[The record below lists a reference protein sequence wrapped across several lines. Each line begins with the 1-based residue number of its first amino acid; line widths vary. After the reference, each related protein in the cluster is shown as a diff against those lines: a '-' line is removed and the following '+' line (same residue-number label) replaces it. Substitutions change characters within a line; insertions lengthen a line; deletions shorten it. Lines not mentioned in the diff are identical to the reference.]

1 MKRYCLALDLVN
13 DPAMIS
19 QYIEHHKAVW
29 PEITDSIKKSG
40 IIDMQIFNV
49 ADRLF
54 MVIEVEE
61 GFSFEKKFK
70 VVRNDAEYYEE
81 RQPESEQGWS
91 APKNRKLQWPTKYQV
106 EDHTKPSRFT
116 KSLRDKFAR

>member
-1 MKRYCLALDLVN
+1 MGGGLQINHDMKRYCLALDLVN
-13 DPAMIS
+13 DPTMIS

-40 IIDMQIFNV
+40 IIDMQIFNF

-61 GFSFEKKFK
+61 GFSFEKKNKMDNQNPYVIKWEELMSTYQKTLPNALPGEKWILMEK
-70 VVRNDAEYYEE
+70 VFDLNS
-81 RQPESEQGWS
+81 Q
-91 APKNRKLQWPTKYQV
+91 
-106 EDHTKPSRFT
+106 
-116 KSLRDKFAR
+116 

>member
-61 GFSFEKKFK
+61 GFSFEKKNKMDNQNPYVIKWEELMSTYQKILPNALPGEKWILMEK
-70 VVRNDAEYYEE
+70 VFDLNS
-81 RQPESEQGWS
+81 Q
-91 APKNRKLQWPTKYQV
+91 
-106 EDHTKPSRFT
+106 
-116 KSLRDKFAR
+116 

>member
-19 QYIEHHKAVW
+19 QYIKHHKAVW

-49 ADRLF
+49 ANRLF

-61 GFSFEKKFK
+61 GFSFEKKNKMDNHNPYVIKWEELMSTYQKTLPNALPGEKWILMEK
-70 VVRNDAEYYEE
+70 VFDLNS
-81 RQPESEQGWS
+81 Q
-91 APKNRKLQWPTKYQV
+91 
-106 EDHTKPSRFT
+106 
-116 KSLRDKFAR
+116 

>member
-1 MKRYCLALDLVN
+1 MGGGLQINHDMKRYCLALDLVN

-61 GFSFEKKFK
+61 GFSFEKKNKMDNQNPYVIKWEELMSTYQKILPNALPGEKWILMEK
-70 VVRNDAEYYEE
+70 VFDLNS
-81 RQPESEQGWS
+81 Q
-91 APKNRKLQWPTKYQV
+91 
-106 EDHTKPSRFT
+106 
-116 KSLRDKFAR
+116 

>member
-1 MKRYCLALDLVN
+1 MGGGLQINHDMKRYCLALDLVN

-40 IIDMQIFNV
+40 IIEMQIFNV

-61 GFSFEKKFK
+61 GFSFEKKNKMDNQNPYVIKWEELMSTYQKTLPDALPGEKWILMEK
-70 VVRNDAEYYEE
+70 VFDLNS
-81 RQPESEQGWS
+81 Q
-91 APKNRKLQWPTKYQV
+91 
-106 EDHTKPSRFT
+106 
-116 KSLRDKFAR
+116 

>member
-1 MKRYCLALDLVN
+1 MGGGLQISHDMKRYCLALDLVN

-40 IIDMQIFNV
+40 IIEMQIFNV

-61 GFSFEKKFK
+61 GFSFEKKNKMDNQNPYVIKWEELMSTYQKTLANALPGEKWILMEK
-70 VVRNDAEYYEE
+70 VFDLNS
-81 RQPESEQGWS
+81 Q
-91 APKNRKLQWPTKYQV
+91 
-106 EDHTKPSRFT
+106 
-116 KSLRDKFAR
+116 

>member
-1 MKRYCLALDLVN
+1 MGGGLQINHDMKRYCLALDLVN
-13 DPAMIS
+13 DPTMIS

-61 GFSFEKKFK
+61 GFSFEKKNKMDNQNPYVIKWEELMSTYQKTLPNALPGEKWILMEK
-70 VVRNDAEYYEE
+70 VFDLN
-81 RQPESEQGWS
+81 S
-91 APKNRKLQWPTKYQV
+91 K
-106 EDHTKPSRFT
+106 
-116 KSLRDKFAR
+116 

>member
-1 MKRYCLALDLVN
+1 MGGGLQINHDMKRYCLALDLVN

-61 GFSFEKKFK
+61 GFSFEKKNKMDNQNPYVIKWEELMSTYQKTLPNALPGEKWILMEK
-70 VVRNDAEYYEE
+70 VFDLNS
-81 RQPESEQGWS
+81 Q
-91 APKNRKLQWPTKYQV
+91 
-106 EDHTKPSRFT
+106 
-116 KSLRDKFAR
+116 

>member
-1 MKRYCLALDLVN
+1 MGGGLQINHDMKRYCLALDLVN

-61 GFSFEKKFK
+61 GFSFEKKNKMDNQNPYVIKWEELMSTYQKTLPNALPGEKWILMEK
-70 VVRNDAEYYEE
+70 VFDLN
-81 RQPESEQGWS
+81 S
-91 APKNRKLQWPTKYQV
+91 K
-106 EDHTKPSRFT
+106 
-116 KSLRDKFAR
+116 

>member
-1 MKRYCLALDLVN
+1 MGGGLQINHDMKRYCLALDLVN

-40 IIDMQIFNV
+40 IIEMQIFNV

-61 GFSFEKKFK
+61 GFSFEKKNKMDNQNPYVIKWEELMSTYQKILPNALPGEKWILMEK
-70 VVRNDAEYYEE
+70 VFDLNS
-81 RQPESEQGWS
+81 Q
-91 APKNRKLQWPTKYQV
+91 
-106 EDHTKPSRFT
+106 
-116 KSLRDKFAR
+116 

>member
-40 IIDMQIFNV
+40 IIDLQIFNV

-54 MVIEVEE
+54 MVI
-61 GFSFEKKFK
+61 
-70 VVRNDAEYYEE
+70 
-81 RQPESEQGWS
+81 
-91 APKNRKLQWPTKYQV
+91 
-106 EDHTKPSRFT
+106 
-116 KSLRDKFAR
+116 

>member
-1 MKRYCLALDLVN
+1 MGGGLQINHDMKRYCLALDLVN

-40 IIDMQIFNV
+40 IVDMQIFNV

-61 GFSFEKKFK
+61 GFSFEKKNKMDNQNPYVIKWEELMSTYQKTLPDALPGEKWILMEK
-70 VVRNDAEYYEE
+70 VFDLNS
-81 RQPESEQGWS
+81 Q
-91 APKNRKLQWPTKYQV
+91 
-106 EDHTKPSRFT
+106 
-116 KSLRDKFAR
+116 

>member
-1 MKRYCLALDLVN
+1 MGGGLQINHDMKRYCLALDLVN

-40 IIDMQIFNV
+40 IVDMQIFNV

-61 GFSFEKKFK
+61 GFSFEKKNKMDNQNPYVIKWEELMSTYQKTLPNALPGEKWILMEK
-70 VVRNDAEYYEE
+70 VFDLNS
-81 RQPESEQGWS
+81 Q
-91 APKNRKLQWPTKYQV
+91 
-106 EDHTKPSRFT
+106 
-116 KSLRDKFAR
+116 

>member
-1 MKRYCLALDLVN
+1 MGGGLQINHDMKRYCLALDLVN

-40 IIDMQIFNV
+40 IIEMQIFNV

-61 GFSFEKKFK
+61 GFSFEKKNKMDNQNPYVIKWEELMSTYQKTLANALPGEKWILMEK
-70 VVRNDAEYYEE
+70 VFDLNS
-81 RQPESEQGWS
+81 Q
-91 APKNRKLQWPTKYQV
+91 
-106 EDHTKPSRFT
+106 
-116 KSLRDKFAR
+116 

>member
-61 GFSFEKKFK
+61 GFALKRKIKWIIRILMYQMGRIDVYLS
-70 VVRNDAEYYEE
+70 
-81 RQPESEQGWS
+81 
-91 APKNRKLQWPTKYQV
+91 KNIT
-106 EDHTKPSRFT
+106 
-116 KSLRDKFAR
+116 

>member
-1 MKRYCLALDLVN
+1 MGGGLQINHDMKRYCLALDLVN

-40 IIDMQIFNV
+40 IIEMQIFNV

-61 GFSFEKKFK
+61 GFSFEKKNKMDNQNPYVIKWEELMSTYQKTLPNALPGEKWILMEK
-70 VVRNDAEYYEE
+70 VFDLNS
-81 RQPESEQGWS
+81 Q
-91 APKNRKLQWPTKYQV
+91 
-106 EDHTKPSRFT
+106 
-116 KSLRDKFAR
+116 